1 MKKIVRLTE
10 SDLLRLINKVAKM
23 YEPDD
28 AEYHH
33 ASEQEYITDYPE
45 FEENENPTP
54 FNIGDV
60 IKNKINGLG
69 IYRVVGYKNDMIMIK
84 PLNQEALYG
93 MEDIQPHIL
102 NFVISKGYKPSYDRP
117 KLIHY
122 RYANEFEVIPQIEN
136 Q

>member
-1 MKKIVRLTE
+1 MADIEPNDLRPQDPKNPNPRKPKVPQMPKFNFYWIYGVIFVIFLATLFFPKDMAIRTNWVR
-10 SDLLRLINKVAKM
+10 V
-23 YEPDD
+23 
-28 AEYHH
+28 
-33 ASEQEYITDYPE
+33 Q
-45 FEENENPTP
+45 
-54 FNIGDV
+54 
-60 IKNKINGLG
+60 
-69 IYRVVGYKNDMIMIK
+69 NDMIMLK

-102 NFVISKGYKPSYDRP
+102 NYVISKGYKPSYDRP